1 MSAIRSRNGASF
13 ALLSMIGTRTFQY
26 GVSTPLYLEYESKLL
41 QTVDIG
47 GTSLDVKQVRAIL
60 GALAFFAEP
69 VPIYFRLRPNLRD
82 EGDNFVFECAA
93 HFGAKWIVTHNVKDF
108 RKVRIIG
115 YDVTPITPGEF
126 LKVVKEKLV

>member
-1 MSAIRSRNGASF
+1 
-13 ALLSMIGTRTFQY
+13 MIGTRTFQY